1 MPGYENV
8 WLLGYFENNDMT
20 INSYQVATDNCA
32 FFFINQISSSLQEE
46 GTLTYNSNDKTYELG
61 SDMAF
66 ADILVGYDGELYL
79 SDLLTNMVI
88 NEEGTTSISSVEN
101 SNDTVSTE
109 YFDLSGHR
117 INNADKG
124 ISIMRMKYA
133 DGTTKAV
140 KVMK

>member
-1 MPGYENV
+1 
-8 WLLGYFENNDMT
+8 
-20 INSYQVATDNCA
+20 
-32 FFFINQISSSLQEE
+32 
-46 GTLTYNSNDKTYELG
+46 
-61 SDMAF
+61 MAF

-101 SNDTVSTE
+101 SNDAVSTE
-109 YFDLSGHR
+109 YFDLSSRR

>member
-101 SNDTVSTE
+101 SNDAVSTE
-109 YFDLSGHR
+109 YFDLSSRR

>member
-20 INSYQVATDNCA
+20 IKYQVATDNCA

-101 SNDTVSTE
+101 SNDAVSTE
-109 YFDLSGHR
+109 YFDLSGRR

>member
-20 INSYQVATDNCA
+20 INSYQVATDNCT

-101 SNDTVSTE
+101 SNDAVSTE
-109 YFDLSGHR
+109 YFDLSGRR